1 MKLVQGQEIKPFQQF
16 KSTNHLSQTKLTTR
30 MYSTLIQNAAFFFL
44 LRRWCRCYW
53 SHYKSMFF
61 VVMCVF
67 GKCIGCTGCCVCCVM
82 LISNQRCG
90 VMPKAAL
97 CCFQSVK
104 EHYVFISNSFL
115 RHIPVFCHVP
125 LESSPHLWHSFA
137 SVINVLSL
145 LFYVS
150 RWHYLILAKSRYK
163 HCWCLVKFRR
173 KNQVVWVRKRSLTF
187 R

>member
-1 MKLVQGQEIKPFQQF
+1 MQH
-16 KSTNHLSQTKLTTR
+16 S
-30 MYSTLIQNAAFFFL
+30 FFYL
-44 LRRWCRCYW
+44 GDDVDATEVIINL
-53 SHYKSMFF
+53 FF

-67 GKCIGCTGCCVCCVM
+67 GKCIGCIGCTGCCVCCVM

-97 CCFQSVK
+97 CYFQSVK
-104 EHYVFISNSFL
+104 EHYVFICNSFL

-125 LESSPHLWHSFA
+125 LESSPHLWHSLA

-150 RWHYLILAKSRYK
+150 R
-163 HCWCLVKFRR
+163 
-173 KNQVVWVRKRSLTF
+173 
-187 R
+187 